1 VRTILGEIGGVKD
14 GMLFS
19 SMQRF
24 QADVTVRML
33 FKSGY
38 RNVYVSRQ
46 FAVKNGLVDAKVS
59 YPSLFDLGNK
69 LISSTAWAHLATLVS
84 SP

>member
-14 GMLFS
+14 GMFL
-19 SMQRF
+19 RF
-24 QADVTVRML
+24 WRDSADAAVRML

-59 YPSLFDLGNK
+59 YLSL
-69 LISSTAWAHLATLVS
+69 LI
-84 SP
+84 